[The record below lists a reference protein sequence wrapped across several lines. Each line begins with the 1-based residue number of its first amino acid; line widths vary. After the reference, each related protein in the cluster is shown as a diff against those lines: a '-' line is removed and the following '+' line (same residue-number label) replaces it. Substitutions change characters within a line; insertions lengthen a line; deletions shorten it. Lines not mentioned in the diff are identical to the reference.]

1 MRRLSSAAVCAL
13 AIWFSSHPI
22 WAQQEPQP
30 AQNAPAAKPAEQKG
44 GRPSAPN
51 NEPAAGQQPSV
62 PAIDPSRFGKVL
74 DDAFGAY
81 QRGHYLTALKLAQPR
96 AEAGDAAAQTLIA
109 EIYARGLGV
118 KRDGKEAA
126 KWYGRAADQGDPEA
140 QLQYGLMLLDGE
152 FIDRD
157 FDRAF
162 GLMRKAAEAG
172 KPLAQFN
179 LAQMLMETGAKS
191 TEAVTWYERA
201 AEAGLADAQYAM
213 AQVYSNGFGGKER
226 NEEEARRW
234 LERAA
239 RQNFETAQLDLG
251 LWLIEGRGG
260 QRNMEEGFLWLKRA
274 AESGN
279 VAAQNR
285 LAKAYMAGFG
295 TEPDPIL
302 AASWYL
308 TARRAGL
315 TDMDMEDFLGGLT
328 DEQIEEATQ
337 RSRELR

>member
-1 MRRLSSAAVCAL
+1 MRRFLPAAFCAL
-13 AIWFSSHPI
+13 LIFSGSYEA
-22 WAQQEPQP
+22 WAQTTQPPQNP
-30 AQNAPAAKPAEQKG
+30 PAAKPAEQRG
-44 GRPSAPN
+44 SRPAAPN
-51 NEPAAGQQPSV
+51 NEPAEAQRPST
-62 PAIDPSRFGKVL
+62 PAVDPSRFGKVL
-74 DDAFGAY
+74 DEAFGAY
-81 QRGHYLTALKLAQPR
+81 QRGHYLTALKTARPR

-118 KRDGKEAA
+118 RRDGKEAA
-126 KWYGRAADQGDPEA
+126 KWYGKAADQGDPEA

-152 FIDRD
+152 FVKHD

-162 GLMRKAAEAG
+162 ELMRKAADAG

-179 LAQMLMETGAKS
+179 LAQMMMESGAKES
-191 TEAVTWYERA
+191 DAVAWYERA
-201 AEAGLADAQYAM
+201 ADAGLPDAQYAM
-213 AQVYSNGFGGKER
+213 AQIHANGAGGKAPDEA
-226 NEEEARRW
+226 EARRW

-251 LWLIEGRGG
+251 VWLIEGRGG
-260 QRNMEEGFLWLKRA
+260 ARNLEEGFRWLKRA

-285 LAKAYMAGFG
+285 LAKAYMAGLG

-302 AASWYL
+302 AASWYM

-315 TDMDMEDFLGGLT
+315 TDMDMEDFLAGLT
-328 DEQIEEATQ
+328 DEQVEQATQ
-337 RSRELR
+337 RSTELR